1 MLYFPNREVVADRAG
16 PAPKGTKH
24 IELEG
29 RDMLE
34 LRVTLAPS
42 ARPDA
47 RRPCAS

>member
-1 MLYFPNREVVADRAG
+1 MLYWEG
-16 PAPKGTKH
+16 PATKWTKH
-24 IELEG
+24 IELAD
-29 RDMLE
+29 RDTPE

>member
-1 MLYFPNREVVADRAG
+1 MLYFPNREVVADRAR
-16 PAPKGTKH
+16 PAAKWTEHVEP
-24 IELEG
+24 ED
-29 RDMLE
+29 RDTPA